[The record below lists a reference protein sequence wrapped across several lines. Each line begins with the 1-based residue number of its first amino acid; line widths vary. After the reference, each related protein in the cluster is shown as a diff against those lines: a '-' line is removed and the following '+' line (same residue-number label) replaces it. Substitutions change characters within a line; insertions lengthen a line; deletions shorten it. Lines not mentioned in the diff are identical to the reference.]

1 MKKTAIAI
9 FFLMTVVCQG
19 QETYKVFFSEGKTW
33 VYERYETPTLNPMNV
48 GRYPM
53 TISVKGDTVIG
64 DWICKKVYMS
74 ANGFTELFFCGY
86 DEQGKVYRIDIG
98 SDTPRLIYD
107 FTLQPGDATPLLA
120 YKDDDYDITMNVSR
134 IDTVEVNGQ
143 YFKRI
148 HFVRKGDCVEVEDF
162 LEEKWVEGIGNDN
175 GLFTPYCVPA
185 SMPYAFNIEF
195 KYCEDRDGNELFSVY
210 DFTKNAVMDVSPVA
224 RAIVPDGTVYD
235 IQGRRVQAPQ
245 RGGLYVKG
253 GKKFIYR

>member
-1 MKKTAIAI
+1 
-9 FFLMTVVCQG
+9 MTVVCQG
-19 QETYKVFFSEGKTW
+19 QETYKGFFSEGKTW
-33 VYERYETPTLNPMNV
+33 VYERYEKPTLNPMNV

-53 TISVKGDTVIG
+53 TISVKGDTLIG
-64 DWICKKVYMS
+64 DWKCKRVYMS
-74 ANGFTELFFCGY
+74 ANDATELFFCGY
-86 DEQGKVYRIDIG
+86 EEQGKVYRIDIG
-98 SDTPRLIYD
+98 SDIPRLIYD

-134 IDTVEVNGQ
+134 IDTVDVRGLR
-143 YFKRI
+143 FKRF
-148 HFVRKGDCVEVEDF
+148 HFVRHGDDVDVEDPF
-162 LEEKWVEGIGNDN
+162 EEKWVEGIGNDN

-235 IQGRRVQAPQ
+235 LQGRRVQAPQ
-245 RGGLYVKG
+245 RDGLYVTG

>member
-1 MKKTAIAI
+1 
-9 FFLMTVVCQG
+9 MTVVCQG
-19 QETYKVFFSEGKTW
+19 QETYKGFFSEGKTW
-33 VYERYETPTLNPMNV
+33 VYERYEKPTLNPMNV

-53 TISVKGDTVIG
+53 TISVKGDTLIG
-64 DWICKKVYMS
+64 DWKCKRVYMS
-74 ANGFTELFFCGY
+74 ANDATELFFCGY
-86 DEQGKVYRIDIG
+86 EEQGKVYRIDIG
-98 SDTPRLIYD
+98 SDIPRLIYD

-134 IDTVEVNGQ
+134 IDTVDVRGLR
-143 YFKRI
+143 FKRF
-148 HFVRKGDCVEVEDF
+148 HFVRHGDDVDVEDPF
-162 LEEKWVEGIGNDN
+162 EEKWVEGIGNDN

-235 IQGRRVQAPQ
+235 LQGRRVQAPQ
-245 RGGLYVKG
+245 RDGLYVAG